1 MQPVAADSAGSRQ
14 LRDIHPL
21 HPLARPRRLAQKRET
36 GFDAWIVEETAH
48 RQAPAELNPPVAF
61 NQGRHDG
68 LKRHAVQGIAGMGIR
83 HDVMVYSMED
93 KGTTSEESLRG
104 GLKQEE
110 RPEPFSK
117 LKRGILW
124 TLPGALPREWNTIF
138 RSILQFLEGRSLLTR
153 AALSTKNNFEID
165 SSLQSFPPSYSTDF
179 PYDFRSLMLI

>member
-61 NQGRHDG
+61 N
-68 LKRHAVQGIAGMGIR
+68 HAVQGIAGMGIR

-93 KGTTSEESLRG
+93 ERRANGLPCSFITAIRSRTMSELRESSVANMLDGR
-104 GLKQEE
+104 
-110 RPEPFSK
+110 
-117 LKRGILW
+117 
-124 TLPGALPREWNTIF
+124 ALPMSA
-138 RSILQFLEGRSLLTR
+138 SIV
-153 AALSTKNNFEID
+153 
-165 SSLQSFPPSYSTDF
+165 P
-179 PYDFRSLMLI
+179 